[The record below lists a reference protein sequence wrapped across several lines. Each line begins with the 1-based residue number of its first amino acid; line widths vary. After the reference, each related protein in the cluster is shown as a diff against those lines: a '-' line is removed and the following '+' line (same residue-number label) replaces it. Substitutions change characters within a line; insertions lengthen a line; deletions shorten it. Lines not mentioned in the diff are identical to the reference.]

1 MQSESKAWPLAT
13 YVTMCWR
20 SDDKPRPGLFGLC
33 TLGPSSER
41 ECVTMNPSL
50 MNTLLVIDVG
60 NTNTVLGLYEVGS
73 PGDEG
78 LRAQWRVETNGHRT
92 ADEYAILLR
101 QLMELEGLDMSE
113 ISSAI
118 ASSVVPP
125 TLFGL
130 RKFCQRHLKLELL
143 VVGPG
148 LKTGMPILYEN
159 PREVGADRIVNA
171 VAAYEKVGAGCI
183 VVDFGTAT
191 TWDVVTPKGEYLGG
205 AIAPGVEVSSQA
217 LYEHAS
223 KLPKVQIARPKSVVG
238 RNTEASMQSGLF
250 FGYCGMVDS
259 MVAQIR
265 EEVGFPCHCIATG
278 GLAGLMAK
286 QSHCI
291 DECDAML
298 TLRGLKIL
306 YERNTKIDNK

>member
-1 MQSESKAWPLAT
+1 MKL
-13 YVTMCWR
+13 
-20 SDDKPRPGLFGLC
+20 
-33 TLGPSSER
+33 
-41 ECVTMNPSL
+41 
-50 MNTLLVIDVG
+50 LLVIDVG
-60 NTNTVLGLYEVGS
+60 NTNTVLGLYEIG
-73 PGDEG
+73 GLADEEV
-78 LRAQWRVETNGHRT
+78 RAQWRVETNPNRT
-92 ADEYAILLR
+92 SDEYAILLR
-101 QLMELEGLDMSE
+101 QLMELEGLEMSAVA
-113 ISSAI
+113 SAI

-125 TLFGL
+125 TLFSL
-130 RKFCQRHLKLELL
+130 RRFCQRHLNLELL

-171 VAAYEKVGAGCI
+171 VAAFERVGAGCI

-250 FGYCGMVDS
+250 YGYCGMVDS
-259 MVAQIR
+259 MVSQIR
-265 EEVGFPCHCIATG
+265 EEVGFACRCIATG
-278 GLAGLMAK
+278 GLAPLMAK
-286 QSHCI
+286 QSNCI
-291 DECDAML
+291 DDCDAML

-306 YERNTKIDNK
+306 FDRNTKMDTK

>member
-1 MQSESKAWPLAT
+1 M
-13 YVTMCWR
+13 
-20 SDDKPRPGLFGLC
+20 
-33 TLGPSSER
+33 
-41 ECVTMNPSL
+41 
-50 MNTLLVIDVG
+50 LLVIDVG
-60 NTNTVLGLYEVGS
+60 NTNTVLGVYDVGITDNT
-73 PGDEG
+73 GDEG

-92 ADEYAILLR
+92 ADEYAIILK
-101 QLMELEGLDMSE
+101 QLMELEGLKMTE
-113 ISSAI
+113 IAWAI

-130 RKFCQRHLKLELL
+130 RKFCQRHLGLELM

-171 VAAYEKVGAGCI
+171 VAAYETVGAGCI

-223 KLPKVQIARPKSVVG
+223 KLPKVQIARPKNVVG
-238 RNTEASMQSGLF
+238 RNTEASMQSGLYY
-250 FGYCGMVDS
+250 GYCGMVDS
-259 MVAQIR
+259 MVAEIR
-265 EEVGFPCHCIATG
+265 AEVGFACECIATG

-286 QSHCI
+286 QSNSI
-291 DECDAML
+291 DSCEPML

-306 YERNTKIDNK
+306 FERNTKMDNK